1 MSTSLSITG
10 QLRIAASW
18 VDDLAATTVTDSA
31 SVSRI
36 LSLATG
42 TGAGQV
48 NGYWRDVRTV
58 AGSGATDTIDT
69 TALPLSVFG
78 TAGTLNLASVKV
90 IYVRNQS
97 TTVTLTYDVNGAN
110 YGLPPGGVFLW
121 TAGTAPTNKWFHG
134 NNIVIEGGAA
144 PGNASYEII
153 LAGVK
158 AT

>member
-1 MSTSLSITG
+1 MSTSLSITA

-18 VDDLAATTVTDSA
+18 VDDLTAATVTDSA
-31 SVSRI
+31 TVQRPV
-36 LSLATG
+36 SLANG
-42 TGAGQV
+42 TGAGQA

-58 AGSGATDTIDT
+58 GIGATDTIDT

-78 TAGTLNLASVKV
+78 TAGTLNLASVKL
-90 IYVRNQS
+90 IYVRNLS
-97 TTVTLTYDVNGAN
+97 TTVTLTYDINGAN
-110 YGLPPGGVFLW
+110 HGIPPGGIFLW

-134 NNIVIEGGAA
+134 NNVVIEGGS
-144 PGNASYEII
+144 ASAQYEIV

>member
-1 MSTSLSITG
+1 MSTTLSITG

-18 VDDLAATTVTDSA
+18 VDDLTATTVTDSA
-31 SVSRI
+31 SVQRT

-58 AGSGATDTIDT
+58 ATAATDTIDT

-78 TAGTLNLASVKV
+78 SAGTLNLASVKL

-97 TTVTLTYDVNGAN
+97 TTVTLKYDIDGSE
-110 YGLPPGGVFLW
+110 YGLPPGAVLLW
-121 TAGTAPTNKWFHG
+121 TAGTAPADTWFHAG
-134 NNIVIEGGAA
+134 DIVIKGGAA
-144 PGNASYEII
+144 SATYEIV

>member
-1 MSTSLSITG
+1 MSTNLSITG

-18 VDDLAATTVTDSA
+18 VDDLSATTVTDSA
-31 SVSRI
+31 SVSRL
-36 LSLATG
+36 LSLVNG

-58 AGSGATDTIDT
+58 AGSATDTIDT
-69 TALPLSVFG
+69 TDLPLSVFG
-78 TAGTLNLASVKV
+78 TAGTLNLASVKL

-97 TTVTLTYDVNGAN
+97 TTVTLTYDIDGTNC
-110 YGLPPGGVFLW
+110 GLPPGAVFLW
-121 TAGTAPTNKWFHG
+121 NAGTAPTAKWFEG
-134 NNIVIEGGAA
+134 DDIVIEGGS
-144 PGNASYEII
+144 ASATYEII